1 LALFAPQ
8 ANAEPV
14 AGLNTTYYTID
25 SVPPTRSNQIYTE
38 CGSEVENNINRSY
51 DGEPYLN
58 CTYDLF
64 MVHMTGFIT
73 IPEHNTIEFWLASDD
88 GGTINVDGNE
98 WGNWWDQGCSAT
110 ESGQIDI
117 AAGSQSLDLWMYENG
132 GGTCLMLAWNIDGAG
147 WEIVPDSAF
156 TTNDI
161 PTDTTV
167 PDTTIP
173 DTTTTI
179 QETTTTWASTTTFT
193 TSTTTTS
200 TIAPS
205 TTVAVT
211 PNLTTTTLQTI
222 ATYPPEPTMPEPPAT
237 VPLPQTTQPIETIPQ
252 ETLNLP
258 PEIVDTM
265 PELVVTYP
273 AVSSPQTLPFVDP
286 TDTLPLPP
294 DTLPDALQSDT
305 SVPSPATTE
314 LPPDSQNNATEEVI
328 KDPVTDEQFAE
339 ALSKIDDA
347 TKQEVQA
354 IVEELLKGDL
364 STEQASE
371 LATSVTVLAAITGE
385 EAQTIFNEIEPDQ
398 LTESDAALVA
408 EALNDPSVPTEVK
421 EAFEE
426 VINIFGNNGFSD
438 YVPVDSVVT
447 VAVRRTII
455 AGTAILV
462 AMPTPSARRK
472 T

>member
-1 LALFAPQ
+1 
-8 ANAEPV
+8 
-14 AGLNTTYYTID
+14 
-25 SVPPTRSNQIYTE
+25 
-38 CGSEVENNINRSY
+38 
-51 DGEPYLN
+51 
-58 CTYDLF
+58 
-64 MVHMTGFIT
+64 
-73 IPEHNTIEFWLASDD
+73 
-88 GGTINVDGNE
+88 
-98 WGNWWDQGCSAT
+98 
-110 ESGQIDI
+110 
-117 AAGSQSLDLWMYENG
+117 
-132 GGTCLMLAWNIDGAG
+132 
-147 WEIVPDSAF
+147 
-156 TTNDI
+156 
-161 PTDTTV
+161 
-167 PDTTIP
+167 
-173 DTTTTI
+173 
-179 QETTTTWASTTTFT
+179 
-193 TSTTTTS
+193 
-200 TIAPS
+200 
-205 TTVAVT
+205 
-211 PNLTTTTLQTI
+211 
-222 ATYPPEPTMPEPPAT
+222 MPEPPTT
-237 VPLPQTTQPIETIPQ
+237 VHQPQTTQPIETIPQ

-273 AVSSPQTLPFVDP
+273 TVSSPQTLPFVDP

-305 SVPSPATTE
+305 SVLNPATTE
-314 LPPDSQNNATEEVI
+314 LPPDSQNDATEEVI

-354 IVEELLKGDL
+354 IVTELLKGDL